1 MAGVVRTRVG
11 YAGGTKPN
19 PTYYDL
25 GDHSETVQVDYDP
38 ERVSF
43 EQLLDV
49 FWSSHNPSRRPWS
62 RQYASIAFYQ
72 DEDQKRAILES
83 MERLERASGE
93 RIYTEVKELDH
104 FFLAEGYHQKYFLRN
119 TPEIMREFQAMYP
132 NEADIVN
139 STAAARANGYLGG
152 HGEIEVLR
160 EELSSYGLSPQANQA
175 LLALVGRRAR

>member
-83 MERLERASGE
+83 KEGLERASGE
-93 RIYTEVKELDH
+93 GIYTEVKPLDH
-104 FFLAEGYHQKYFLRN
+104 FYLAEGYHQKYFLRN

-132 NEADIVN
+132 DEADIVD

-152 HGEIEVLR
+152 YGEVEVLR
-160 EELSSYGLSPQANQA
+160 QELSSYGLSPQANQA